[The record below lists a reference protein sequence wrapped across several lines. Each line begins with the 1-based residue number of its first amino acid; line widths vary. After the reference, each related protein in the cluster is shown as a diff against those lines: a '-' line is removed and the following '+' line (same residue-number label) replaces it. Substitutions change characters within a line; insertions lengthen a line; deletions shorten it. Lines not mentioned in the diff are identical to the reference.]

1 MSNSHAKSHRGAVK
15 NMRQGIFEQH
25 PVHGK
30 KHIKRPYKI
39 VCVVESQEVMLGH
52 YADRADA
59 EKGLVAFLNKGYYNA
74 HIVAPG
80 EE

>member
-1 MSNSHAKSHRGAVK
+1 MSNSSQSSVKDKRRGVV
-15 NMRQGIFEQH
+15 EQT

-39 VCVVESQEVMLGH
+39 SFTFLKTEMTLGH

-59 EKGLVAFLNKGYYNA
+59 VKALNAFHNKGYASAY
-74 HIVAPG
+74 IVNPG
-80 EE
+80 DE